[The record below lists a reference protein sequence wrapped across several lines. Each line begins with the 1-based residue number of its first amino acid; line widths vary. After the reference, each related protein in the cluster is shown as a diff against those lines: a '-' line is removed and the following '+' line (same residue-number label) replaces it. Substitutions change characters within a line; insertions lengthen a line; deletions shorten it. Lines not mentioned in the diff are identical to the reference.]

1 MSAHTHVFVTHQPP
15 LAENNAQGAVYHL
28 AELTRGPR
36 NLSMIRPQLTAGVA

>member
-1 MSAHTHVFVTHQPP
+1 MSAHTHVFVTHQP
-15 LAENNAQGAVYHL
+15 LAESNAQGAVYHL